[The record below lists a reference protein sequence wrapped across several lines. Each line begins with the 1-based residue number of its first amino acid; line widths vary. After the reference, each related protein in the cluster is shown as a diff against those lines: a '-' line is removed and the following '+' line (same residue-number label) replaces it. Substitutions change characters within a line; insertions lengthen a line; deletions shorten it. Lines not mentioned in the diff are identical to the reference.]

1 MLSKFC
7 RRASALLVWA
17 ACVAALAA
25 QEAARSAKPDQPE
38 QEQSVTVEQPVPV
51 AEAKPPEL
59 PPTNDAK
66 EIVRRSVEMDHRNW
80 ERAQNYTCTQREVE
94 KRLGKK
100 GEVKSTEI
108 KTYDVNF
115 YYGEEYSRLIQ
126 KNDQPLSEPEQ
137 KKEDEKLEK
146 FLAKLRNQSEEEHE
160 KKLAKEKRE
169 REQGRAF
176 LRDVVNA
183 YDFKLV
189 GEETIDGADTWV
201 IEATPRKDFHPTQP
215 HADMLSKIKGKV
227 WIEKKEYNWVK
238 AEAESID
245 TISFG
250 LFLARV
256 HPGSR
261 FSFEQTHL
269 NNEVWLVRR
278 LYINGGARLALLK
291 NLSAEQED
299 TFSNYKKFVTSTRIL
314 PGKEVPPQ
322 QPPK

>member
-1 MLSKFC
+1 MTMVAK
-7 RRASALLVWA
+7 ASRIAVFAIFL
-17 ACVAALAA
+17 LAA
-25 QEAARSAKPDQPE
+25 PGLTAQQAVAPSAPGTPTQAVARLPKPAPEAR
-38 QEQSVTVEQPVPV
+38 
-51 AEAKPPEL
+51 PEL
-59 PPTNDAK
+59 PPTNDPR
-66 EIVRRSVEMDHRNW
+66 EIIRRSVERDHRNW
-80 ERAQNYTCTQREVE
+80 ERAQNYTCQQREVE
-94 KRLGKK
+94 KQLGKH

-126 KNDQPLSEPEQ
+126 KDDKPLSDADR

-146 FLAKLRNQSEEEHE
+146 FLAKRRNLSDAEQE
-160 KKLAKEKRE
+160 KRLAKQKRE
-169 REQGRAF
+169 REEGRAF
-176 LRDVVNA
+176 LRDMVNA
-183 YDFKLV
+183 YDFTLV
-189 GEETIDGADTWV
+189 GEETVDGADAWV
-201 IEATPRKDFHPTQP
+201 IEAKPRKDFHPTQR

-261 FSFEQTHL
+261 LSFEQTHL
-269 NNEVWLVRR
+269 NDEVWLLRR
-278 LYINGGARLALLK
+278 LYVNGGVRVALLK

-299 TFSNYKKFVTSTRIL
+299 TFSNYKKFTTTTRIL
-314 PGKEVPPQ
+314 PGVKEVREEK
-322 QPPK
+322 PK